1 MTQGLGLSFK
11 RSFAT
16 FLFPRYSRFLD
27 QLNWTARW
35 NRTVRENS
43 GCPRFDTREEMYSYL
58 SHEFFADGG
67 KAIDYFEFGVHR
79 GDSLRTWTTLNGNPQ
94 TRFFGFDSFEGLPE
108 DWNEKKTKG
117 TFGTGGKTPDIAD
130 PRVQFVVG
138 WFQNVV
144 PGFLRSYE
152 PKNPLVLHNDSDLY
166 SSTLYCLTAMN
177 SLMPRE
183 TIVIF
188 DEFYDALHEYRALI
202 DYASAYMRQF
212 KIVAAT
218 RRFDQVA
225 VAIL

>member
-1 MTQGLGLSFK
+1 
-11 RSFAT
+11 
-16 FLFPRYSRFLD
+16 
-27 QLNWTARW
+27 
-35 NRTVRENS
+35 
-43 GCPRFDTREEMYSYL
+43 MYSYL

-67 KAIDYFEFGVHR
+67 KPIDYFEFGVHR
-79 GDSLRTWTTLNGNPQ
+79 GDSLRTWTTLNVNPQ

-117 TFGTGGKTPDIAD
+117 TFGTGGKTPDISD

-144 PGFLRSYE
+144 PGFLKSYE

-188 DEFYDALHEYRALI
+188 DEFYDALHEYRALV

-225 VAIL
+225 IAIL